1 MVVGRTNNKLCPVAA
16 VLAYMAMRE
25 NSPGFLFKFRDGRL
39 LTKCLGEAGLDPR
52 AYAGHYFRIGAATT
66 VSACGLDDTDVVG

>member
-1 MVVGRTNNKLCPVAA
+1 
-16 VLAYMAMRE
+16 MAMRE

-39 LTKCLGEAGLDPR
+39 LTKCRFVESVRKALGEAGLDPR